1 MTDNITPTPGLT
13 HDQWLKKTLVL
24 VAAVQAT
31 IKEPLSGDPNT
42 LRDQA
47 GMAEDYQAQVSDA
60 TSEASAWLDWFVCI
74 EYDRIDKDLTIPR
87 AKAKLD
93 VAVMQHRL
101 LRDKLEA
108 LAMSMRSRMRRAAW
122 NS

>member
-1 MTDNITPTPGLT
+1 MTTEPTPVPGKT
-13 HDQWLKKTLVL
+13 HAQWLADAVVL
-24 VAAVQAT
+24 ASAAQSML
-31 IKEPLSGDPNT
+31 KEPLSGDPNT

-47 GMAEDYQAQVSDA
+47 CQTEDYAAQVAEA
-60 TSEASAWLDWFVCI
+60 TSQASAWLDFFVAK

-93 VAVMQHRL
+93 VAVMAHRL

-108 LAMSMRSRMRRAAW
+108 LAMSLRSRMRRAQW
-122 NS
+122 HS

>member
-1 MTDNITPTPGLT
+1 MTDPTPVPGKT
-13 HDQWLKKTLVL
+13 HEQWLVDVVILVGI
-24 VAAVQAT
+24 VQAI
-31 IKEPLSGDPNT
+31 IKEPLSGDPHT

-47 GMAEDYQAQVSDA
+47 TQAEDYQAQTSEA
-60 TSEASAWLDWFVCI
+60 TSQASAWLDFFVAK

-93 VAVMQHRL
+93 AAVMHHRM

-108 LAMSMRSRMRRAAW
+108 LAMSLRSRMRRAQW
-122 NS
+122 HV